1 MADLVKLRCADER
14 DLTFVTGLAADDAVE
29 PYLSPFAG
37 EPDGLRELLSAAP
50 LGLFVIETAAGE
62 PIGAVA
68 LHVVSERSRLC
79 QLSRLMI
86 VPRMRGAGI
95 GSQVVRLACQLAFGQ
110 GGMHRVQ
117 AEVYGDNSISQRLF
131 ERVGFTREGVRRR
144 AYWRRDRWL
153 DGVMYGLLE
162 EELRG

>member
-1 MADLVKLRCADER
+1 
-14 DLTFVTGLAADDAVE
+14 
-29 PYLSPFAG
+29 
-37 EPDGLRELLSAAP
+37 
-50 LGLFVIETAAGE
+50 
-62 PIGAVA
+62 
-68 LHVVSERSRLC
+68 
-79 QLSRLMI
+79 MI

-95 GSQVVRLACQLAFGQ
+95 GSQVVRLACQLALGQ